1 MPIKVKRALKVAGVV
16 GGFILYLAI
25 ASQRVE
31 WALGS
36 IMLMCVA
43 GACVV
48 TWEYFKEVDH
58 NRDPRA

>member
-1 MPIKVKRALKVAGVV
+1 MIQFKRGLKVAGVI
-16 GGFILYLAI
+16 GGFIVYVVI

-43 GACVV
+43 GACFV
-48 TWEYFKEVDH
+48 TWEFFKEMDS
-58 NRDPRA
+58 